1 MNSKNFSV
9 KKPLPLFA
17 LALSGIL
24 AGEEAQA
31 APLSLPAPLHFSAGP
46 LGTLNAQGVASAYGM
61 WQDNAFAG
69 SGTPA
74 NKNASADI
82 SNGMVIVSK
91 NSGLIQFLVQAG
103 AYNIITLGS
112 PFAST
117 GSYVNGSFGAL
128 PIAYL
133 QFSPSDEFNIQI
145 GKLYTLTGDEYTFSY
160 QNWNIQRGLLWGQEN
175 AIVKGVQLNYKSGPI
190 TAAVSWN
197 DGFYSNRFNWLSGLL
212 AFAINAKNSVFV
224 QADGNLGHT
233 YYVHEPLATAP
244 LQNNQKIYDLGYTY
258 AGDKLGLTG
267 YVQFSQVPGS
277 AIAALH
283 AGSKTTST
291 IGAAV
296 LADYSFTDTVS
307 LAGRV
312 EYISNSGTATDGSAN
327 LTGFGPGSHAWSL
340 TVTPTYQQ
348 GGFFARAE
356 LAYVN
361 ASMAADT
368 GIFGKSGLNQSQ
380 VRGMLETGF
389 MF

>member
-1 MNSKNFSV
+1 MNSKNSSV
-9 KKPLPLFA
+9 KKSLSSIA
-17 LALSGIL
+17 LALGGIL
-24 AGEEAQA
+24 AGEEVQA

-82 SNGMVIVSK
+82 SNGMVMISK
-91 NSGLIQFLVQAG
+91 TSGLFQFMIQAG
-103 AYNIITLGS
+103 AYNILTLAA

-117 GSYVNGSFGAL
+117 GNYVQGSYGAL

-133 QFSPSDEFNIQI
+133 EIAPTEHFNVQI

-175 AIVKGVQLNYKSGPI
+175 AIVKGVQLNYSNGPI
-190 TAAVSWN
+190 TAALSWN
-197 DGFYSNRFNWLSGLL
+197 DGFYSNRFNWVSGLISY
-212 AFAINAKNSVFV
+212 AINGKNSVFV

-233 YYVHEPLATAP
+233 YYTYAPLATAP
-244 LQNNQKIYDLGYTY
+244 LQNNQQIYDLGYTY
-258 AGDKLGLTG
+258 TSDYLALTS
-267 YVQFSQVPGS
+267 YVQYSQVPG
-277 AIAALH
+277 AAVQALG
-283 AGSKTTST
+283 AGSKSTST
-291 IGAAV
+291 LGAAV

-312 EYISNSGTATDGSAN
+312 EYISNSGSVTDGAAN

-340 TVTPTYQQ
+340 TVTPTYQK
-348 GGFFARAE
+348 GGFFARGE
-356 LAYVN
+356 LAYV
-361 ASMAADT
+361 AATMPADT

-389 MF
+389 LF